1 MKVLLRVITTP
12 TLKYHCILSLLM
24 EILRDAIY
32 SITEHINNIAKGL
45 NEEDMESLIKA
56 IITSEKVFL
65 YGAGR
70 SGLVAKAF
78 AMRLMHLG
86 ITVYVVGESVTPSI
100 TDKDLL
106 ITISGSGETTSIVTS
121 GKIAKSSGAKLA
133 VITSYPTSS
142 LGKMAEIVVLIKG
155 RTKLIGEKDFFL
167 RQIKGEHY
175 PLAPLGTLFEVA
187 VLVFL
192 DALIVELM
200 VRLGKTEDEMRYRH
214 TQLE

>member
-1 MKVLLRVITTP
+1 MVIHCCNLPAQNLNSSWLNLLP
-12 TLKYHCILSLLM
+12 M
-24 EILRDAIY
+24 EILKESVS
-32 SITEHINNIAKGL
+32 SITSYVEKIAGEL
-45 NEEDMESLIKA
+45 EVEEVESLINSILEA
-56 IITSEKVFL
+56 ENVFL

-86 ITVYVVGESVTPSI
+86 INVYVVGEIITPSI
-100 TDKDLL
+100 KEGDLL

-121 GKIAKSSGAKLA
+121 GKIAKSAGAELA
-133 VITSYPTSS
+133 VITTYPAST
-142 LGKMAEIVVLIKG
+142 LGKLADMVVVVRG
-155 RTKLIGEKDFFL
+155 RTKVGGEKDFWV

-175 PLAPLGTLFEVA
+175 PLAPLGTLFETA
-187 VLVFL
+187 VLILL

-200 VRLGKTEDEMRYRH
+200 VRMGKSEEDMKLRH

>member
-12 TLKYHCILSLLM
+12 SLKYHCILSLFM

-32 SITEHINNIAKGL
+32 SITEHINKVTKEL
-45 NEEDMESLIKA
+45 NEEDVESLIQV
-56 IITSEKVFL
+56 IIASEKVFL

-86 ITVYVVGESVTPSI
+86 TTVYVVGDSVTPSI

-133 VITSYPTSS
+133 VITSYPVSS
-142 LGKMAEIVVLIKG
+142 LGKMADIVVMIKG

-175 PLAPLGTLFEVA
+175 PLAPLGTLFEVS

-200 VRLGKTEDEMRYRH
+200 VRLHKTEDEMRYRH